1 MRICIYIHNIH
12 YCNIIAVVTVATIF
26 LPQYFYLLHRNHWWK
41 KRWFPNGPVPG
52 QVLRGVARGPAPL
65 PASGAFAP
73 CVFTRGAGTAA
84 GPAGEFHGFMDQIRR
99 NHETTKYWY
108 VYRTTK
114 LWWIYIIPK
123 NIISKMMKLIWD
135 YQIVQNIAIRVEK
148 PHHLLSEFGFPLWLQ
163 TTCGTYVLVLHDDY
177 ISLL

>member
-1 MRICIYIHNIH
+1 M
-12 YCNIIAVVTVATIF
+12 
-26 LPQYFYLLHRNHWWK
+26 
-41 KRWFPNGPVPG
+41 PG

-65 PASGAFAP
+65 PASGAFTP

-99 NHETTKYWY
+99 NNEYDS
-108 VYRTTK
+108 
-114 LWWIYIIPK
+114 
-123 NIISKMMKLIWD
+123 SKMMKLIWD